1 MQEGRGGLLNDDMGL
16 GKTLSMLALIVHT
29 LGEARSFVGE
39 TGHEKRSGTTLVV
52 TPKTSKFGS
61 NSDTQTQKIT
71 LVAIQNWV
79 SEISRYVHS

>member
-29 LGEARSFVGE
+29 LGEARSFIDE
-39 TGHEKRSGTTLVV
+39 SDHEKRSSTTLVV
-52 TPKTSKFGS
+52 TPKTSKFS
-61 NSDTQTQKIT
+61 LNLDTQTLRLS
-71 LVAIQNWV
+71 LVAIQSWI